1 MIIRPMTASDCRSI
15 DQAFLA
21 QQWPSRQ
28 ATLERYL
35 QEQSRGL
42 RQVFV
47 AEDSGQIAGYAT
59 LIPHAKAGPFKKN
72 GYPEITDLNVFQ
84 NFQRQGIGA
93 KLLQAAEEQAKTFSS
108 VITIGVGLH
117 SGYGPA
123 QRLYLKNGYIPDGS
137 GSGLRIKSWQWVLLV
152 TIMTILC
159 FIFLSP
165 FDKQPACYFYLTG
178 IIYRKYDERQC

>member
-59 LIPHAKAGPFKKN
+59 LIPYAKAGPFKKN

-137 GSGLRIKSWQWVLLV
+137 GVWFENQVLA
-152 TIMTILC
+152 MGA
-159 FIFLSP
+159 
-165 FDKQPACYFYLTG
+165 ACYNNDDLVLYLS
-178 IIYRKYDERQC
+178 KSF

>member
-72 GYPEITDLNVFQ
+72 AI
-84 NFQRQGIGA
+84 R
-93 KLLQAAEEQAKTFSS
+93 
-108 VITIGVGLH
+108 
-117 SGYGPA
+117 
-123 QRLYLKNGYIPDGS
+123 R
-137 GSGLRIKSWQWVLLV
+137 
-152 TIMTILC
+152 
-159 FIFLSP
+159 SP
-165 FDKQPACYFYLTG
+165 
-178 IIYRKYDERQC
+178 I